1 MALKENVNNN
11 EILSNLSVIVSG
23 PILGTENDKNCYTR
37 KACQSVRSFLPTAEL
52 VLSTWEGESVDGLSY
67 DKLVKSI
74 DPGANEGNINR
85 QICSRLA
92 GLREASNEYVLC
104 IRSESVIQNLHFLS
118 YFDQFEANNGE
129 FSFLKHRIVI
139 PATYPA
145 IRGELFHIGDWYF
158 MGYKEDVLELW
169 NIPYM
174 DDSQYNNSDE
184 DILYNPHRYLIT
196 SFVKKYYPLEFKKKS
211 DINEKNRKIYE
222 AVIAENFVVTGF
234 YEYGI
239 TSLKYPL
246 SGSFFNKLFHKEV
259 GYTFNEWKE
268 LYNEYSNGNEI
279 INKSLKEKIMINI
292 CIPIKRSAFGRLFMR
307 IRRKVFHLN
316 YWE

>member
-1 MALKENVNNN
+1 MIYNENVKSN

-23 PILGTENDKNCYTR
+23 PILGTEDDQSYFTR
-37 KACQSVRSFLPTAEL
+37 QTCQSVRNFLPTAEI
-52 VLSTWEGESVDGLSY
+52 VLSTWNDASVDGLSY
-67 DKLVKSI
+67 DKLVKSS
-74 DPGANEGNINR
+74 DPGPNEGNINR

-92 GLREASNEYVLC
+92 GLKEASNEYVLC
-104 IRSESVIQNLHFLS
+104 IRSESIIQNLNFLS
-118 YFDQFEANNGE
+118 YLDQFEAHGGE
-129 FSFLKHRIVI
+129 FFFLRHRIII
-139 PATYPA
+139 PASYPA

-158 MGYKEDVLELW
+158 LGHKEDLMELW
-169 NIPYM
+169 TIPYM
-174 DDSQYNNSDE
+174 DDSKYNNSND

-196 SFVKKYYPLEFKKKS
+196 SFVKKYYPLKFEKND
-211 DINEKNRKIYE
+211 DINEKNKKIYE

-246 SGSFFNKLFHKEV
+246 SGSFFSKLFHKEV

-268 LYNEYSNGNEI
+268 LYNHYSNG
-279 INKSLKEKIMINI
+279 KEVIKKPFGEKVMINI
-292 CIPIKRSAFGRLFMR
+292 CIPVKRSTFGKLFMK
-307 IRRKVFHLN
+307 IRSKIFHLN